1 MPTDLRKPAHGPSRT
16 LKSGPRRTPEASPST
31 LRAALGSPEE
41 LPGAAKPRI
50 CKRLQR
56 EHQLRPPS
64 QSTWNTLRHPAPPVD
79 STMFRRSLIEVL
91 ACPFSQA
98 SPRAGPAGSA
108 DSFWGAGRLGGWGLG
123 ASGFDGP
130 TASRT
135 RPEPCPPSIRKRCAC
150 GFPQGTAEPLRHASK
165 KYGRKKSSTTDLENA
180 HFFFLA

>member
-64 QSTWNTLRHPAPPVD
+64 WSTWNTWAHPAPPVD
-79 STMFRRSLIEVL
+79 STMFRRSTLVRSRLPALSGLPSRRTRGVGGFDWAAPTAADPERGSCGQQFENGPLRFRLRVL
-91 ACPFSQA
+91 RRRVQPGRVMLNQDESCSRHLNQLPRNAQNSRSQA
-98 SPRAGPAGSA
+98 LPPR
-108 DSFWGAGRLGGWGLG
+108 
-123 ASGFDGP
+123 
-130 TASRT
+130 
-135 RPEPCPPSIRKRCAC
+135 
-150 GFPQGTAEPLRHASK
+150 
-165 KYGRKKSSTTDLENA
+165 LERA
-180 HFFFLA
+180 